1 MSGFRRTSSRIA
13 YENPWLRVREDEF
26 VRPDGSPGLYGVVE
40 KADFALVI
48 PLEEGAVHL
57 VEQYRYP
64 VGERQWE
71 FPQGGW
77 PKGASGAPEAL
88 AHAELE
94 EETGL
99 RAASMDHVGH
109 LYSAYGHSAQG
120 FDVFLAT
127 GLEAGRPRREATEQD
142 MRSGRFS
149 VDQLEDMLRGGR
161 VKDGPS
167 VAAWGLYRL
176 RSGGAQ

>member
-1 MSGFRRTSSRIA
+1 MSGFRTTSSRIA
-13 YENPWLRVREDEF
+13 YENPWMRVREDEF

-48 PLEEGAVHL
+48 PLEDAAVHL

-71 FPQGGW
+71 FPQGSW
-77 PKGASGAPEAL
+77 PSETSGSQEGL

-99 RAASMDHVGH
+99 RATSLHHLGH

-120 FDVFLAT
+120 FDVFVAT
-127 GLEAGRPRREATEQD
+127 GLEAGEPRREATEQD
-142 MRSGRFS
+142 MRTARFS
-149 VDQLEDMLRGGR
+149 VYELEAMLRSGKI
-161 VKDGPS
+161 KDAPT
-167 VAAWGLYRL
+167 VAAWGLFRL
-176 RSGGAQ
+176 ES

>member
-1 MSGFRRTSSRIA
+1 MSGFRTTSSRIA
-13 YENPWLRVREDEF
+13 YENPWMRVREDLF

-40 KADFALVI
+40 KADFAVVI
-48 PLEEGAVHL
+48 PLEDGGVHL

-77 PKGASGAPEAL
+77 PSGASGEPEAL
-88 AHAELE
+88 ARAELE

-99 RAASMDHVGH
+99 QAASLDHLGH

-120 FDVFLAT
+120 FDVFVAT
-127 GLEAGRPRREATEQD
+127 GLRAGTARREPTEQD
-142 MRSGRFS
+142 MRSARFS
-149 VDQLEDMLRGGR
+149 VEELEDMMCSGTF
-161 VKDGPS
+161 KDGPS
-167 VAAWGLYRL
+167 VAAWGLFRL
-176 RSGGAQ
+176 RS

>member
-1 MSGFRRTSSRIA
+1 MSGFRTTSSRIA
-13 YENPWLRVREDEF
+13 YENPWMRVREDEF

-48 PLEEGAVHL
+48 PLEDAAVHL

-64 VGERQWE
+64 VKRRQWE
-71 FPQGGW
+71 FPQGSW
-77 PKGASGAPEAL
+77 PRGASGSSPKAL

-99 RAASMDHVGH
+99 RAASMDHLGH

-120 FDVFLAT
+120 FDVFVAS
-127 GLEAGRPRREATEQD
+127 GLEAGEPRREATEQD
-142 MRSGRFS
+142 MRSARFS
-149 VDQLEDMLRGGR
+149 VDELEDMLRAGMI
-161 VKDGPS
+161 KDAPS
-167 VAAWGLYRL
+167 VAAWGLFRL
-176 RSGGAQ
+176 RS

>member
-1 MSGFRRTSSRIA
+1 VSGFRTTSTRIA
-13 YENPWLRVREDEF
+13 YENPWMRVREDEF

-48 PLEEGAVHL
+48 PLEDDAVHL
-57 VEQYRYP
+57 VEQYRYT

-71 FPQGGW
+71 FPQGSW
-77 PKGASGAPEAL
+77 PSGASGSSEAL
-88 AHAELE
+88 AHTELE

-99 RAASMDHVGH
+99 RAASMDHLGH

-120 FDVFLAT
+120 FDVFVAT
-127 GLEAGRPRREATEQD
+127 GLEAGEPRREATEQD
-142 MRSGRFS
+142 MRSARFS
-149 VDQLEDMLRGGR
+149 VDELEDMLRTGTI
-161 VKDGPS
+161 KDGPT

-176 RSGGAQ
+176 AS

>member
-1 MSGFRRTSSRIA
+1 MSCFRRTSSRIA
-13 YENPWLRVREDEF
+13 YENPWMRVREDEF
-26 VRPDGSPGLYGVVE
+26 VRPDGSAGLYGVVE

-48 PLEEGAVHL
+48 PLEDGAVHL

-71 FPQGGW
+71 FPQGSW
-77 PKGASGAPEAL
+77 PNGGSGEPEAL
-88 AHAELE
+88 AHAELG

-99 RAASMDHVGH
+99 RAASMSHVGH

-120 FDVFLAT
+120 FDVFVAT
-127 GLEAGRPRREATEQD
+127 GLEAGEPRREATEQD
-142 MRSGRFS
+142 MRSARVS
-149 VDQLEDMLRGGR
+149 VDVLEDMLRTGR
-161 VKDGPS
+161 VKDGPT

-176 RSGGAQ
+176 GPRSPR

>member
-1 MSGFRRTSSRIA
+1 MSGFRTTSSRIA
-13 YENPWLRVREDEF
+13 YENPWMRVREDEF

-48 PLEEGAVHL
+48 PLEDAAVHL

-64 VGERQWE
+64 VKERQWE
-71 FPQGGW
+71 FPQGSW
-77 PKGASGAPEAL
+77 PSGSSGEPEAL

-99 RAASMDHVGH
+99 RAASMGHLGH

-120 FDVFLAT
+120 FDVFVAT
-127 GLEAGRPRREATEQD
+127 GLGAGEPRREATEQD
-142 MRSGRFS
+142 MRSARFS
-149 VDQLEDMLRGGR
+149 LDELEDMMRAGTI
-161 VKDGPS
+161 KDAPS
-167 VAAWGLYRL
+167 VAAWGLFRL
-176 RSGGAQ
+176 RS